1 MDMNGFTGVRHK
13 PNLNPDNEVIGEI
26 KPVFMGVSEHSI

>member
-13 PNLNPDNEVIGEI
+13 PNLNPNNETVGQI
-26 KPVFMGVSEHSI
+26 KPINKGLAEV